1 MIIGESKE
9 RKVNE
14 NLYLKRIRRRKVV
27 IVDKDNKDKFISY
40 INNLPELFDIKIN
53 LNINALR
60 SIYLVED

>member
-27 IVDKDNKDKFISY
+27 IVDKERIVKY
-40 INNLPELFDIKIN
+40 IQE
-53 LNINALR
+53 
-60 SIYLVED
+60 YLSDD